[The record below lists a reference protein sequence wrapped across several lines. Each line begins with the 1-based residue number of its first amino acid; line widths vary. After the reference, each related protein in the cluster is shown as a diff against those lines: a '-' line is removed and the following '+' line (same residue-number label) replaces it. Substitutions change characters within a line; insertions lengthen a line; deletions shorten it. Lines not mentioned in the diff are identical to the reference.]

1 MRTLQALLPN
11 PRHVEVDRIF
21 VAAPPEAAWP
31 VVRNFD
37 PEAVPWVHLLFAL
50 RTLPERL
57 MHPERAQAAPR
68 VGLDQLGKAEGFM
81 ILRETPGKEL
91 VVGSVGQFWHL
102 SIVFAKV
109 APADFPAFDTPG
121 WGKLAW
127 ALTVEPFMGG
137 STIGMELRTTATD
150 EASWKLF
157 ERYYALIGGPSR
169 LMRKGLLAH
178 LEAALGKLARPDD
191 DARPLPGDER
201 LPAAHHVLNHGT
213 LIEAPPSLVW
223 RYLMQLGCDRAGW
236 YSVDALDHGGVP
248 SVDHL
253 VAGWET
259 RAVGDVLQAVP
270 GQRGGFEVY
279 EVAPERHLVIGGG
292 AAFPNGEPYRM
303 SWAFVLEPV
312 GADATKLLTR
322 VRADAAPSWVAWTMG
337 ALVYPPIHAVMQ
349 LAQLHHIRRLAERD
363 ALGRGAPVPAAP
375 ARS

>member
-1 MRTLQALLPN
+1 MRTLQTLLPN

-37 PEAVPWVHLLFAL
+37 PESVPWVHFLFAL

-57 MHPERAQAAPR
+57 SHPEKAQAAPR

-81 ILRETPGKEL
+81 ILRETPGQEL

-102 SIVFAKV
+102 AIAFAQV
-109 APADFPAFDTPG
+109 APADFPAFDRPG

-137 STIGMELRTTATD
+137 STISMELRTTATD
-150 EASWKLF
+150 EESWRRF

-169 LMRKGLLAH
+169 LMRKALLAH
-178 LEAALGKLARPDD
+178 LEAELGKLALPDD
-191 DARPLPGDER
+191 ATRPLPGDDR
-201 LPAAHHVLNHGT
+201 LPAARHVLNHET

-236 YSVDALDHGGVP
+236 YSIDALDHGGVP

-253 VAGWET
+253 VDGWEA
-259 RAVGDVLQAVP
+259 RAVGDVLQALP
-270 GQRGGFEVY
+270 GQPGGFEVY
-279 EVAPERHLVIGGG
+279 EVAPERHLVVGGG
-292 AAFPNGEPYRM
+292 STFPNGEPYRM

-312 GADATKLLTR
+312 GADATRLLTR
-322 VRADAAPSWVAWTMG
+322 VRADAAPGWMSWAMG
-337 ALVYPPIHAVMQ
+337 QVVYPPIHAVMQ
-349 LAQLHHIRRLAERD
+349 LAQLHHLRRLAERD
-363 ALGRGAPVPAAP
+363 ALRRVAPTPPAPVP
-375 ARS
+375 R